1 MGSSKDNYSD
11 LFDDD
16 FEVTYEEDPG
26 LTLDM
31 YSNARKTRTARTAFE
46 DTDPDMAYADDGFD
60 DFEDVDEDGDY
71 EYEDRRRRR
80 DSDAE
85 KKSVFLYIS
94 FRIFESDTLSL
105 LSITQ
110 PP

>member
-31 YSNARKTRTARTAFE
+31 YSNARKAGRARTSVGDTAP
-46 DTDPDMAYADDGFD
+46 DTDYTDDGFD
-60 DFEDVDEDGDY
+60 DFEDIDEDGDY
-71 EYEDRRRRR
+71 EYEDDYEDRRHRR
-80 DSDAE
+80 DRDGYYDEAE
-85 KKSVFLYIS
+85 
-94 FRIFESDTLSL
+94 EDEE
-105 LSITQ
+105 
-110 PP
+110 